1 MSSQE
6 GCKLENTPET
16 ITNFK
21 ITKVRRDRHQRRQ
34 DSHVHSYYEILY
46 VINGYCTFFSGH
58 NIYQLNQ
65 GDLIIVPQGTLHKST
80 YPETGYSER
89 YVINFPEKGLEWL
102 RQLVD
107 KEIIQEMLQAGAISI
122 PDKRRE
128 YLESLMSQML
138 TEFEGQDM
146 LSPAFIQA
154 ELLEIL
160 LFIIRCQ
167 RFSQNVVKEFDET
180 NQLIQDVATYV
191 YENFHRHITLSDTAL
206 KFHISRSYLS
216 KKFKAVTGFGF
227 KEYLINIR
235 IQNACRMLLETNR
248 SITDISLSCGFND
261 SNYFGDAFRHV
272 KGVSPNHYRKNRE
285 MI

>member
-1 MSSQE
+1 MEST
-6 GCKLENTPET
+6 LET

-216 KKFKAVTGFGF
+216 KKFKAVTGDVCS
-227 KEYLINIR
+227 K
-235 IQNACRMLLETNR
+235 
-248 SITDISLSCGFND
+248 
-261 SNYFGDAFRHV
+261 
-272 KGVSPNHYRKNRE
+272 
-285 MI
+285 